1 MSAQQIKISLLTFDE
16 GDDTIHFQIEL
27 SNGINSTSVDFY
39 GHADEFQYFAGKLCS
54 FPESIDDEV
63 KYELGEQ
70 GQKWAYY
77 ILLRVFCY
85 ENNGHTAIQIK
96 IDNNRAA
103 PYKSLSEFYILTV
116 PASINKLG
124 QMLKSWNPTID
135 NEVEW
140 TAE

>member
-1 MSAQQIKISLLTFDE
+1 MLEQRIKISLLAIDE
-16 GDDTIHFQIEL
+16 GDDTIQFQIEL
-27 SNGINSTSVDFY
+27 TNGVNSTSIDFY
-39 GHADEFQYFAGKLCS
+39 GYADEFQNFANELCS
-54 FPESIDDEV
+54 FPKSIDTEI

-96 IDNNRAA
+96 IDNNRIE
-103 PYKSLSEFYILTV
+103 PHKSNSEFYILTV

-124 QMLKSWNPTID
+124 QKLKNWNPKTEKEI
-135 NEVEW
+135 EW